1 MWQVVKVTPS
11 EPETEKEPSEPETEK
26 ESSEFENS
34 LNQKSSTP
42 VMTTTTLLPSSPP
55 AVVECSNNTG
65 SECFTSP
72 DTHHENTA
80 KTDVIRQHSTFQ
92 REKTE
97 ESGHRK
103 RNYRETNKNVD
114 DSTEF
119 KRSKISERNGREYDR
134 SRSEGRHRSDRD
146 RPQWQRMH
154 DIGGGQPHYT
164 RDRSFE
170 RRSVEI
176 KPQRPKHR

>member
-11 EPETEKEPSEPETEK
+11 EPEKGK

-34 LNQKSSTP
+34 SNQKSSTP
-42 VMTTTTLLPSSPP
+42 VMTTTGLLPPSPP
-55 AVVECSNNTG
+55 AAVECTNNTD
-65 SECFTSP
+65 SKCLTSP
-72 DTHHENTA
+72 DTHHKNTV
-80 KTDVIRQHSTFQ
+80 KSDVMREHSTFR

-103 RNYRETNKNVD
+103 RNYRETNKNVE
-114 DSTEF
+114 DSTEL
-119 KRSKISERNGREYDR
+119 KRSKISERNGREYER
-134 SRSEGRHRSDRD
+134 SRSEDHNRSNRD
-146 RPQWQRMH
+146 RPIWQRLL
-154 DIGGGQPHYT
+154 DIGGGQPRNT

-170 RRSVEI
+170 RRSVEN